1 MVAPGVSYWRLSAF
15 YLFYFATL
23 GALIPYWGLYL
34 SSLNFGPRAIGTLMA
49 ILMVTKI
56 IAPNIWGWIA
66 DHRGNRLAI
75 IRLAAFLSACAF
87 AGIFFTD
94 SFWGLALVLA
104 TFGFF
109 WNAALPQFEAIT
121 LNCLGEHSHRY
132 TWVRL
137 WGSVGFILAVVALGY
152 LLEHYGVG
160 LLPSVVLL
168 LAVGIWFASLI
179 APKVSEAELPPQKE
193 PLLRVLKQPT
203 VLAFFAAC
211 ALMQASH
218 GPYYAFYS
226 IYLDDFGYGRGLI
239 GQLWALGV
247 VSEVVLFLVMHR
259 LFRHYPLRRL
269 FLLSFALTAVRW
281 VLVAF
286 FVDQLPV
293 LIAAQV
299 LHAASFGIYH
309 AVAIQLVHRFFT
321 GRLQGRGQALYSS
334 LSFGAGGAA
343 GSLAGGYLWDGLGG
357 QSTYLVS
364 ALLSAVA
371 LLICWRWLWPD
382 EVSVAGELASGH

>member
-1 MVAPGVSYWRLSAF
+1 MVAPGVPYWRLSAF

-56 IAPNIWGWIA
+56 IAPNVWGWIA
-66 DHRGNRLAI
+66 DKRGNRLAI
-75 IRLAAFLSACAF
+75 IRLAAFLSAVAF
-87 AGIFFTD
+87 AGIFLSD

-104 TFGFF
+104 AFGFF
-109 WNAALPQFEAIT
+109 WNAALPQFEVIT

-152 LLEHYGVG
+152 LLEHYGIG

-179 APKVSEAELPPQKE
+179 APRVTEIELPVPKE
-193 PLLRVLKQPT
+193 SLFRVLRKPT
-203 VLAFFAAC
+203 VMAFFVAC

-226 IYLDDFGYGRGLI
+226 IYLEDFGYPRGLI

-247 VSEVVLFLVMHR
+247 VSEVALFLIMHR
-259 LFRHYPLRRL
+259 LFGHYLLRRL

-281 VLVAF
+281 LLVAF
-286 FVDQLPV
+286 FVDKLSV

-343 GSLAGGYLWDGLGG
+343 GSLASGYLWGSLGG
-357 QSTYLVS
+357 ENTYLV
-364 ALLSAVA
+364 AAFLSSVA
-371 LLICWRWLWPD
+371 LLICWRWLHPD
-382 EVSVAGELASGH
+382 DKPVAGT